1 MKEYLHKFEN
11 LEDFNASYFGNDY
24 YEPWVSLTVG
34 VNPNKVR
41 LAVDNFEASDH
52 VILTYRN
59 EIVYVSG
66 NEYFDGGDLYLWDV
80 KDEDSGDT
88 FAVFGSQNRTIKS
101 GDQLILLSE
110 EYGEWRYNGSYNVSE
125 AEVIEDGQGKVNYN
139 KIYDLVVDF
148 AQGHDGSYYRHG
160 CRIVSAADAIGLG
173 TESIESSAYIYS
185 LKSNSSINRYSTK
198 KKIRVRLLN
207 FFGKD
212 VDLTA
217 TYHHNDED
225 QYISWIDESTLDNGW
240 SFTLQT
246 SWTYGDERA
255 YVHMFQ
261 AA

>member
-11 LEDFNASYFGNDY
+11 EADFNTAYFGSDY

-41 LAVDNFEASDH
+41 LAVDNLEASDH
-52 VILTYRN
+52 IVLIYRN
-59 EIVYVSG
+59 ETAYVYG
-66 NEYFDGGDLYLWDV
+66 NEYFDGGDLYLWNA
-80 KDEDSGDT
+80 KDENSGDI
-88 FAVFGSQNRTIKS
+88 FGVFGSVDRTIKS
-101 GDQLILLSE
+101 GDQLISLSE
-110 EYGEWRYNGSYNVSE
+110 EYGEWRYNGSYDVSE

-173 TESIESSAYIYS
+173 TESIEDSAYIYA
-185 LKSNSSINRYSTK
+185 LKSNSSINRNSTK

-212 VDLTA
+212 VDLIA
-217 TYHHNDED
+217 TYNHYEGE
-225 QYISWIDESTLDNGW
+225 QYITWADESTLDDGW
-240 SFTLQT
+240 TFTLET
-246 SWTYGDERA
+246 SWNYGYERA
-255 YVHMFQ
+255 YIHMYQ
-261 AA
+261 AV